1 MFNHN
6 APAFSPHDKSIKI
19 VPIEGAKTGKPF
31 TVRCATKTT
40 LTIGRKAVQ
49 MHGIDEG
56 PLTVIA
62 GKAEPKFDMEM
73 SIATEAQEAVDWVG
87 VGNRF
92 NAIVVYS
99 KTGLASVTWELSACL
114 FGEGGGFDDDGDA
127 TISGKLECVPSDVK
141 RNGISRFKRAA

>member
-6 APAFSPHDKSIKI
+6 APAHSPHNKSVKI
-19 VPIEGAKTGKPF
+19 VPVEGPKSGKPF
-31 TVRCATKTT
+31 TVRSSEKTA
-40 LTIGRKAVQ
+40 LTTGRKAVQ

-62 GKAEPKFDMEM
+62 GKAEPKFDMDL
-73 SIATEAQEAVDWVG
+73 SIAAEAQEAIAWVG

-92 NAIVVYS
+92 NVIVVYS
-99 KTGLASVTWELSACL
+99 KTGLASITWEMSACL

-127 TISGKLECVPSDVK
+127 KVSSKLECVPSDVK
-141 RNGISRFKRAA
+141 RNGISIYERAA

>member
-6 APAFSPHDKSIKI
+6 APAFSPHNKSVKL
-19 VPIEGAKTGKPF
+19 VPITGSRAGKPF
-31 TVRCATKTT
+31 TCRSTEKTT
-40 LTIGRKAVQ
+40 FVTGRKAVQ

-62 GKAEPKFDMEM
+62 GKAEPKFDMDL
-73 SIATEAQEAVDWVG
+73 SIATEAQEAVEHVG

-92 NAIVVYS
+92 NVIVVYS
-99 KTGLASVTWELSACL
+99 KAGLASVTWEFSACL

-127 TISGKLECVPSDVK
+127 KVSGKLECVPSDVK
-141 RNGISRFKRAA
+141 RNGVSIYERAA